1 MEDLNERLVSLKEG
15 LEGTIDA
22 KIEQSV
28 EKNMGSDYKNQL
40 KGEVNEEISKHGKI
54 VDDLNSRID
63 SLELDKQK
71 SLDSAPPK
79 NFNASLKDA
88 LGESASFKAF
98 VSGQS
103 SKATLSLKAIMTTAA
118 NASGDTVPADRL
130 NGFYFDPT
138 RTTRARDLITSIS
151 TDSNTV
157 RYIQETSY
165 TNGAA
170 ARVEASA
177 YGESEFK
184 LDPVDAPIRSIGS
197 QLTMT
202 KEMFNDVPAL
212 SGYIATRIPA
222 KVMNVED
229 QQILF
234 GAGTGANLQG
244 LMTAGGGAQFDV
256 SSAAKFYEFFTVAQG
271 VHTNEFDVLIAA
283 KNQAQIAEYSP
294 TAVMVN
300 PTDYN
305 KMFLRKDS
313 NADYVV
319 FVNGVLT
326 LLGTPIFQS
335 TAVTA
340 DKFIV
345 GDFGLGATLAIRED
359 MEISFSESHSDNFVK
374 DLVTVKATERIGL
387 PIHNPNAFVWGAFS
401 TAIASMNA

>member
-1 MEDLNERLVSLKEG
+1 MEDLNERLISLKEG

-22 KIEQSV
+22 KIEHSV

-40 KGEVNEEISKHGKI
+40 KGEVNEEILKHGK
-54 VDDLNSRID
+54 VVEDLNSRID

-71 SLDSAPPK
+71 SLQNAQPK

-138 RTTRARDLITSIS
+138 RTTRARDLLTSIS

-271 VHTNEFDVLIAA
+271 VHTNEFDVLVAA

-294 TAVMVN
+294 TAVLVN

-305 KMFLRKDS
+305 KMFLRKDA

>member
-40 KGEVNEEISKHGKI
+40 KGEINEDILKHGKI
-54 VDDLNSRID
+54 VEDLNSRID

-79 NFNASLKDA
+79 NFNASLKEA

-138 RTTRARDLITSIS
+138 RTTRARDLLTSIS

-212 SGYIATRIPA
+212 SGYISTRIPA

-256 SSAAKFYEFFTVAQG
+256 SSGAAFYQFFGADASAY
-271 VHTNEFDVLIAA
+271 TNEFDVLIAA
-283 KNQAQIAEYSP
+283 KNQAQLAEYSP
-294 TAVMVN
+294 TAIMVN

-305 KMFLRKDS
+305 KMFLHKDA
-313 NADYVV
+313 NANYVV

-326 LLGTPIFQS
+326 VLGVPIFPS

>member
-40 KGEVNEEISKHGKI
+40 KGEVNEEILKHGKI
-54 VDDLNSRID
+54 VEDLNSRID
-63 SLELDKQK
+63 SLELEKQK
-71 SLDSAPPK
+71 SLNNAPPK
-79 NFNASLKDA
+79 NFSANLKEA
-88 LGESASFKAF
+88 LAESPSFKSFMNGDSA
-98 VSGQS
+98 
-103 SKATLSLKAIMTTAA
+103 KATLSLKAIMTTAA

-138 RTTRARDLITSIS
+138 RTTRVRDLLTTIS
-151 TDSNTV
+151 TDSNTI

-184 LDPVDAPIRSIGS
+184 LDPVDAPVRSIGS

-212 SGYIATRIPA
+212 SGYISTRIPA

-229 QQILF
+229 NQLLF

-244 LMTAGGGAQFDV
+244 LMTAGGGAAFDES
-256 SSAAKFYEFFTVAQG
+256 SSAAFYQFFGAAASAY
-271 VHTNEFDVLIAA
+271 TNEFDVLIAA
-283 KNQAQIAEYSP
+283 KNQAQIAEYLP

-305 KMFLRKDS
+305 KMFLNKDA
-313 NADYVV
+313 NANYVV

-326 LLGTPIFQS
+326 ILGTPIYPS

-340 DKFIV
+340 DKFII
-345 GDFGLGATLAIRED
+345 GDFGAGATLAMRED
-359 MEISFSESHSDNFVK
+359 MEISFSEQHSDNFVK
-374 DLVTVKATERIGL
+374 DLVTVKATERIAL
-387 PIHNPNAFVWGAFS
+387 PIHNPNAFVHGVFS

>member
-88 LGESASFKAF
+88 LSESASFKAF
-98 VSGQS
+98 INGQS

-138 RTTRARDLITSIS
+138 RTTRARDLLTSIS

-256 SSAAKFYEFFTVAQG
+256 SNAAKFYEFFTVAQG

-283 KNQAQIAEYSP
+283 KNQAQISEYSP

>member
-15 LEGTIDA
+15 LEGTIDS

-40 KGEVNEEISKHGKI
+40 KGEVNEEILKHGKI
-54 VDDLNSRID
+54 VEDLNSRID

-98 VSGQS
+98 VNGQS

-138 RTTRARDLITSIS
+138 RTTRARDLLTSIS

-212 SGYIATRIPA
+212 SGYISTRIPA

-256 SSAAKFYEFFTVAQG
+256 SSGASFYQFFGADASAY
-271 VHTNEFDVLIAA
+271 TNEFDVLIAA
-283 KNQAQIAEYSP
+283 KNQAQLAEYSP
-294 TAVMVN
+294 TAIMVN

-305 KMFLRKDS
+305 KMFLHKDA
-313 NADYVV
+313 NANYVV

-326 LLGTPIFQS
+326 VLGVPIFPS

>member
-1 MEDLNERLVSLKEG
+1 MEDLNQRLTSLKEG

-22 KIEQSV
+22 KVEQSV

-40 KGEVNEEISKHGKI
+40 KGEVNELISKHGK
-54 VDDLNSRID
+54 VVEDLNSRID

-71 SLDSAPPK
+71 SLQNAPPK
-79 NFNASLKDA
+79 NFSANLKAA
-88 LGESASFKAF
+88 LADSASFKSF
-98 VSGQS
+98 MSGDS
-103 SKATLSLKAIMTTAA
+103 SKATLNLKAIMTTAA

-130 NGFYFDPT
+130 NGFYYDPT
-138 RTTRARDLITSIS
+138 RTTRVRDLLTTIS
-151 TDSNTV
+151 TDSNTI

-184 LDPVDAPIRSIGS
+184 LDPVDAPVRSIGS

-212 SGYIATRIPA
+212 SGYISTRIPA

-229 QQILF
+229 NQLLF

-244 LMTAGGGAQFDV
+244 LMTAGGGAAFNEA
-256 SSAAKFYEFFTVAQG
+256 SSAAFYQFFGANASAY
-271 VHTNEFDVLIAA
+271 TNEFDVLIAA
-283 KNQAQIAEYSP
+283 KNQAQIAEYLP

-305 KMFLRKDS
+305 KMFLHKDA
-313 NADYVV
+313 NANYVV

-326 LLGTPIFQS
+326 ILGTPIYPS

-340 DKFIV
+340 DKFII
-345 GDFGLGATLAIRED
+345 GDFSAGATLAMRED
-359 MEISFSESHSDNFVK
+359 MEISFSEQHSDNFVK
-374 DLVTVKATERIGL
+374 DLVTVKATERIAL
-387 PIHNPNAFVWGAFS
+387 PIHNPNAFVHGTFS
-401 TAIASMNA
+401 TAIASLNA

>member
-88 LGESASFKAF
+88 LSESASFKAF
-98 VSGQS
+98 INGQS

-138 RTTRARDLITSIS
+138 RTTRARDLLTSIS

>member
-40 KGEVNEEISKHGKI
+40 KGEVNEEIFKHGKI
-54 VDDLNSRID
+54 VEDLNSRID

-98 VSGQS
+98 VNGQS

-138 RTTRARDLITSIS
+138 RTTRARDLLTSIS

-212 SGYIATRIPA
+212 SGYISTRIPA

-256 SSAAKFYEFFTVAQG
+256 SSGASFYQFFGADASAY
-271 VHTNEFDVLIAA
+271 TNEFDVLIAA
-283 KNQAQIAEYSP
+283 KNQAQLAEYSP
-294 TAVMVN
+294 TAIMVN

-305 KMFLRKDS
+305 KMFLHKDA
-313 NADYVV
+313 NANYVV

-326 LLGTPIFQS
+326 VLGVPIFPS

>member
-1 MEDLNERLVSLKEG
+1 
-15 LEGTIDA
+15 
-22 KIEQSV
+22 
-28 EKNMGSDYKNQL
+28 
-40 KGEVNEEISKHGKI
+40 
-54 VDDLNSRID
+54 
-63 SLELDKQK
+63 LELDKQK

-98 VSGQS
+98 VNGQS
-103 SKATLSLKAIMTTAA
+103 SKATLSLKAIMTTPA

-138 RTTRARDLITSIS
+138 RTTRARDLLTSIS

-387 PIHNPNAFVWGAFS
+387 PIHNPNAFVWGTFS